1 MADLLPL
8 NPDELLSTTRAVR
21 KRLDL
26 DRPVVDKVLAREKQI
41 RRSGPIAE
49 TVLKLRQ

>member
-1 MADLLPL
+1 MKDKL
-8 NPDELLSTTRAVR
+8 ELTTF
-21 KRLDL
+21 LDL